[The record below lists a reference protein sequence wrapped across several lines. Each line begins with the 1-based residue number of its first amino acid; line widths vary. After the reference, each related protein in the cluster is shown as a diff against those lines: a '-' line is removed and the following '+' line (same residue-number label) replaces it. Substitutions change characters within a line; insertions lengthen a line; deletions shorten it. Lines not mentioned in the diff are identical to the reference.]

1 MNIDLRPRRLLLL
14 AGTLLL
20 AFSTAIHA
28 EPPPYAAH
36 VDSARKASY
45 DGHYAEASRA
55 FEEAAKTSSA
65 PFTAEF
71 LLSAAEAAL
80 KSGDFAR
87 AELLCTQI
95 PSGSLDTTQMARLN
109 AVRAIAQSTAPTDA
123 TPATAP
129 IAAPTPAP
137 ALPSLPAGNGLA
149 LILPLTGALAPTAE
163 AVRDGFMAAALK
175 NSNHLPVRLYDS
187 GNSNESA
194 LAAYQ
199 QALREGASFVV
210 GPLRKESIAA
220 IAALGQI
227 QVPVLALNYLDEA
240 TRVPSNFFQF
250 GLAPEDEARAAA
262 EHAVAQ
268 GKKFAVAL
276 VPQTEWGDRVFAA
289 FEKRLRELGGGVRRS
304 ARYKVGTVDFS
315 KSIQGL
321 MKLEPVPVRND
332 GVAPPPVTNKKAV
345 ELRPRGD
352 FDFIFMPARASDAH
366 MIWPQFRFYRGT
378 GLSIYA
384 TSMIYSGSGD
394 SELSSVS
401 FCDMPMMLQADSTW
415 AGVRADAADLPAI
428 KTQPRLFALGYDA
441 YNLVGLMQSGKI
453 QTGAVIPAASGGLV
467 MRSNGAINRTL
478 NCAQFRDGGIRASDA
493 SSSAQ

>member
-20 AFSTAIHA
+20 AFSAATHA

-36 VDSARKASY
+36 VDNARKASY

-55 FEEAAKTSSA
+55 FEAAAKTSSA

-80 KSGDFAR
+80 KSGDAAR
-87 AELLCTQI
+87 AELLCAQI

-109 AVRAIAQSTAPTDA
+109 AVRAVAQTTAPTDA
-123 TPATAP
+123 APPAA
-129 IAAPTPAP
+129 AAPAP
-137 ALPSLPAGNGLA
+137 VLAPVQPSLPASTGLA
-149 LILPLTGALAPTAE
+149 LILPLSGTLAPTAE

-175 NSNHLPVRLYDS
+175 NPNHLPVRLYDS
-187 GNSNESA
+187 GNSNESS

-220 IAALGQI
+220 IAALGQM

-240 TRVPSNFFQF
+240 ARVPPNFFQF

-321 MKLEPVPVRND
+321 MKLEPVPNSNN
-332 GVAPPPVTNKKAV
+332 GVAPAVASKKPV

-378 GLSIYA
+378 GLPVYA
-384 TSMIYSGSGD
+384 TSMIYGGSGD
-394 SELSSVS
+394 NELSSVN

-478 NCAQFRDGGIRASDA
+478 GCAQFRDGGIRASDA
-493 SSSAQ
+493 STSAQ